1 MIKICL
7 ILVFT
12 ILFAS
17 QALALNPG
25 PSRGIIKGNLTYPS
39 DEIPQGL
46 ILCATRVLKVSF
58 TVCSTS
64 SNKRGLSFFIN
75 RARQK
80 YSISVP
86 AGTYYVYAT
95 FPKGRAPTGDLE
107 EYKAYYTEFVRC
119 GMSVKCKSH
128 RRIKIRVRNRQVRS
142 GITIGDWYN

>member
-1 MIKICL
+1 MRKICL
-7 ILVFT
+7 ILAFT
-12 ILFAS
+12 LLLGS
-17 QALALNPG
+17 QALAQNSG
-25 PSRGIIKGNLTYPS
+25 PSRGFIKGDLIYPS

-46 ILCATRVLKVSF
+46 ILCATRVLKVSY

-75 RARQK
+75 RARQN
-80 YSISVP
+80 YTIGVP

-95 FPKGRAPTGDLE
+95 FPKGRAPTADME

-128 RRIKIRVRNRQVRS
+128 RRIKIRVKRRQVKS